1 MSTIAFAAYA
11 ALAVVCVFLAR
22 GIRYVPNSRVG
33 IVEKRF
39 GLRGSVKQGLIAL
52 RGEAGFQPEVLRGGL
67 HYLLPIQYR
76 VHVVPLVTIPQGR
89 IGYVFARDGLA
100 LAPDQ
105 ALASNETATDFH
117 DVRAFLATGGQRGP
131 QRQILRE
138 GTHAINLAQFLVVTE
153 SKVFG
158 TKLDRTDDADFER
171 MVATLKERDGFR
183 PVIVYGTED
192 ALAIVTVHDGPS
204 LPQGQ
209 IISPIVGDDP
219 HDELHFHN
227 QFQDADRYLAA
238 GGHRGR
244 QLQVLVEGTY
254 YLNRLFAT
262 VEYVP
267 KTVIEVGTVGVVVS
281 YTGETGS
288 DLSGTDYKH
297 GELVAR
303 GHRGVWSEPLLPGK
317 YAFNTYA
324 GRVIPVPTTNIILKW
339 KRSEVGSHRLDENLA
354 EVSLITKDAF
364 EPSLPLS
371 VVVHIDYQK
380 APLVIQR
387 FGDVKRLVE
396 QTLDPM
402 VAAYFKNV
410 GQTRTLIELI
420 HDRSQIQ
427 EAAGQEMKA
436 RFTHYNLELEEVLIG
451 TPSSAGDDPQ
461 IEQILTQL
469 RNRQIASEKVE
480 TFARQKRAAEEERVL
495 REAEARANQ
504 QQRLTEA
511 ELGVEVNANLG
522 RADYQRSLQKAAEIR
537 AMAEAEAD
545 RVRALAMAEATKVRA
560 LGEAEAD
567 RSARVGVAQA
577 IAVEEQVRAYGGP
590 KYQLV
595 QEVMG
600 RFSEAVRD
608 AKIDVV
614 PRIVLG
620 GTGANGTAGGGTNA
634 LEALLTMLLSERIGE
649 PTITQTERSPEA
661 AAVRQRLNAALTA
674 GERGSAS

>member
-1 MSTIAFAAYA
+1 MSTLVLAAYA
-11 ALAVVCVFLAR
+11 AIVVVFVFLLL

-33 IVEKRF
+33 VVEKRF
-39 GLRGSVKQGLIAL
+39 ALRGSVKNGLIAL
-52 RGEAGFQPEVLRGGL
+52 HGEAGFQPDVLRGGL

-76 VHVVPLVTIPQGR
+76 VHSVPLVTIPQGR

-105 ALASNETATDFH
+105 ALASNEVASDFH
-117 DVRAFLATGGQRGP
+117 DVRAFLANGGQRGP

-138 GTHAINLAQFLVVTE
+138 GTHALNLAQFLVVTE
-153 SKVFG
+153 SRVYG

-171 MVATLKERDGFR
+171 MVTTLRERDGFR
-183 PVIVYGTED
+183 PITVFGHED
-192 ALAIVTVHDGPS
+192 VVGIVTVHDGPS
-204 LPQGQ
+204 LAQGQ
-209 IISPIVGDDP
+209 IIAPVVGDDP
-219 HDELHFHN
+219 NDDARYHN
-227 QFQDADRYLAA
+227 QFQDADRFLTA
-238 GGHRGR
+238 GGCRGR

-262 VEYVP
+262 VEYVK
-267 KTVIEVGTVGVVVS
+267 KTIVEVGTVGVVVS
-281 YTGETGS
+281 FTGEAGS

-303 GHRGVWSEPLLPGK
+303 GQRGVWSEPLLPGK

-324 GRVIPVPTTNIILKW
+324 GHVIAVPTTNIILKW
-339 KRSEVGSHRLDENLA
+339 KKSEVGSHRLDENLA
-354 EVSLITKDAF
+354 EVMLITKDAF

-371 VVVHIDYQK
+371 VVVHIDYRE

-410 GQTRTLIELI
+410 GQTRTLIDLI

-427 EAAGQEMKA
+427 ESARDEMRSKFD
-436 RFTHYNLELEEVLIG
+436 RYNLELEEVLIG
-451 TPSSAGDDPQ
+451 TPSSTGEDQQ

-480 TFARQKRAAEEERVL
+480 TFARQKRAALEEREL

-504 QQRLTEA
+504 QQRMTEA

-545 RVRALAMAEATKVRA
+545 RVRTLATAEAAKVRA

-567 RSARVGVAQA
+567 KSARVGVAQA
-577 IAVEEQVRAYGGP
+577 IAVEEKVRAYGGP
-590 KYQLV
+590 RYELV

-600 RFSEAVRD
+600 RFSEAVRE

-620 GTGANGTAGGGTNA
+620 GTAGANGTTGSTNA
-634 LEALLTMLLSERIGE
+634 LEALLTLLLSERVGE
-649 PTITQTERSPEA
+649 PTVELGERSPTA
-661 AAVRQRLNAALTA
+661 IAVRQKLHAELVREN
-674 GERGSAS
+674 GS

>member
-1 MSTIAFAAYA
+1 MFTFENVAYA
-11 ALAVVCVFLAR
+11 AIAVVCVFLLF

-33 IVEKRF
+33 VVEKRF
-39 GLRGSVKQGLIAL
+39 GLRGSVRHGLIAL
-52 RGEAGFQPEVLRGGL
+52 RREAGFQPEVLRGGL
-67 HYLLPIQYR
+67 HYLLPLQYR
-76 VHVVPLVTIPQGR
+76 VHSTPLVTIPQGR
-89 IGYVFARDGLA
+89 IGYVFARDGQP

-105 ALASNETATDFH
+105 TLASNVAANDFH
-117 DVRAFLATGGQRGP
+117 DVRAFLANGGQRGP

-153 SKVFG
+153 SKVYG
-158 TKLDRTDDADFER
+158 TKLDHADDADFAR
-171 MVATLKERDGFR
+171 MVATLQERGGFR
-183 PVIVYGTED
+183 PVIVYGNED
-192 ALAIVTVHDGPS
+192 AVGIVTVHDGPS

-209 IISPIVGDDP
+209 IIAPIVGESP
-219 HDELHFHN
+219 NDEVGYHN
-227 QFQDADRYLAA
+227 QFQDADRFLA
-238 GGHRGR
+238 GGGFRGR

-267 KTVIEVGTVGVVVS
+267 KTVVEVGTVGVVVS
-281 YTGETGS
+281 FTGESGA
-288 DLSGTDYKH
+288 DLSGTEYKH

-303 GHRGVWSEPLLPGK
+303 GQRGVWSEPLLPGK

-371 VVVHIDYQK
+371 VVVHIDYRE

-420 HDRSQIQ
+420 HDRSEIQ
-427 EAAGQEMKA
+427 EASRVEMKGK
-436 RFTHYNLELEEVLIG
+436 FDHYNLELEEVLIG
-451 TPSSAGDDPQ
+451 TPSSSGEDHQ

-469 RNRQIASEKVE
+469 RTRQIASEKVE
-480 TFARQKRAAEEERVL
+480 TFARQKRAAEEERSL

-504 QQRLTEA
+504 QQRMTEA
-511 ELGVEVNANLG
+511 ELGVEINANLG

-537 AMAEAEAD
+537 ALADAEAD
-545 RVRALAMAEATKVRA
+545 RIRA
-560 LGEAEAD
+560 LGEAQAD
-567 RSARVGVAQA
+567 KSARIGVAQA

-614 PRIVLG
+614 PRIVLAG
-620 GTGANGTAGGGTNA
+620 SGGANGSAPGGSNA
-634 LEALLTMLLSERIGE
+634 LEALLTLLLSERVGE
-649 PTITQTERSPEA
+649 PTVTLAERSPEA
-661 AAVRQRLNAALTA
+661 HAVRRRLHDALARTR
-674 GERGSAS
+674 ENKPEV